1 MPGQTMPLELQRL
14 PSGREFME
22 QKFISELAEARRDA
36 MLDLILGEKLWDGS
50 VVLKTPND
58 LYEYQMIDSLVDS
71 NHEASQLSVFVDAV
85 QQHWVRSSMV
95 WSVDSR
101 ALLSRRRFSV
111 NGSTGCRTRS
121 GQVVSA

>member
-1 MPGQTMPLELQRL
+1 
-14 PSGREFME
+14 ME

-85 QQHWVRSSMV
+85 QQHVGSIVHGAWIRGRCYRAG
-95 WSVDSR
+95 DS
-101 ALLSRRRFSV
+101 
-111 NGSTGCRTRS
+111 
-121 GQVVSA
+121 Q